1 MKISDAGLALI
12 RSFEGLRLNAYDDVA
27 GKQTIGYGHL
37 IKSGETFDG
46 GITQEDAESLLESDV
61 STTEKCVTS
70 LVRAAIAQNEFDAL
84 VCFAYNLGCRALQNS
99 TLLRRVNVDDMEG
112 AAEQFLRWDMAG
124 GKVVQGLTNRR
135 IAERALFLGIA

>member
-1 MKISDAGLALI
+1 MKISDAGLSLI
-12 RSFEGLRLNAYDDVA
+12 RRFEGLRLNAYDDVG
-27 GKQTIGYGHL
+27 GKKTVGYGHL
-37 IKSGETFDG
+37 IKPGETFDG
-46 GITQEDAESLLESDV
+46 RITQEYADTILQADV

-84 VCFAYNLGCRALQNS
+84 ACFAYNLGCRALQNS